1 MENIH
6 KTPPKYTYLCEYS
19 ARSRGIVVAANLV
32 FALEEERCVTD
43 KTFPANCLLS
53 MTGYFYEDSIMIQ
66 GTITVPCIS
75 SIE

>member
-1 MENIH
+1 MEDIH

-43 KTFPANCLLS
+43 KTFPANCILS
-53 MTGYFYEDSIMIQ
+53 MTFQFYEDSAICRK
-66 GTITVPCIS
+66 T
-75 SIE
+75 